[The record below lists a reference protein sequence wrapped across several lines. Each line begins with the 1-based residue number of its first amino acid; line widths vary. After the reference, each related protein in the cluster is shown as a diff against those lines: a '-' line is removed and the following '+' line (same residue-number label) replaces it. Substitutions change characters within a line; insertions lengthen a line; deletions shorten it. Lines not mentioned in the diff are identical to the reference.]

1 MLPKSNP
8 TRMRSVWDLITAGH
22 VQFVT
27 TGYLKLMDPIA
38 GVLIKLRISANAL
51 TTIGTV
57 ATVLGAVAFGMG
69 HMRLGGII
77 VAVTAIADAL
87 DGIVARRTGQ
97 VSIFGAFYDSV
108 LDRVADGALLAGIA
122 FFYANSPVHR
132 SLPLLGITLIGMIGT
147 YMVSYTRARAEAL
160 GINAKVGVMQRAER
174 VALLAGPQAL
184 FGLALDGWILASVV
198 TVLAVT
204 AWITA
209 CQRISFVRRST
220 EISVPTPLRVLSESA
235 PVPALVAARRAES

>member
-1 MLPKSNP
+1 MP
-8 TRMRSVWDLITAGH
+8 SVWQRITAGH
-22 VQFVT
+22 IRFVT
-27 TGYLKLMDPIA
+27 TGYLRLMDPIA
-38 GVLIKLRISANAL
+38 TLLIKLRVSANAL
-51 TTIGTV
+51 TTLGTV
-57 ATVLGAVAFGMG
+57 ATVVGGIAFGMG
-69 HMRLGGII
+69 HMRVGGVI
-77 VAVTAIADAL
+77 VAITAIADAL

-108 LDRVADGALLAGIA
+108 LDRVADGALLAGVA
-122 FFYANSPVHR
+122 FFYANNPVHR
-132 SLPLLGITLIGMIGT
+132 NVPMLGITLVGMIGT

-184 FGLALDGWILASVV
+184 FGLAFDGWILAAVV
-198 TVLAVT
+198 TVLATT

-209 CQRISFVRRST
+209 CQRINFVRRSS

-235 PVPALVAARRAES
+235 TVHARVAARRAES